1 MSSPAASKG
10 RLHKPKQII
19 PLSFFLGGGGGAQCT
34 LTEIYAPA
42 NRTRWAAVGAGMQ
55 TLFVGISVRFPML
68 ERSRL
73 IPVVCPLH

>member
-19 PLSFFLGGGGGAQCT
+19 PLSFGGAQCT

-55 TLFVGISVRFPML
+55 TLFVGISVIFPML

-73 IPVVCPLH
+73 IPVVCPLN